1 MSQDYLWNK
10 TGTPDPD
17 VVELEGK
24 LQGFSFQASG
34 QPMAMPSRA
43 IASAPSNFEVPDFS
57 GLRQQSFLTRLFGL
71 VGDAFGDFL
80 KNPTGFVKGLLPGS
94 SGAQN
99 APAGGIAFTQ
109 IEGQPLFT
117 RVSREVSTNVQAF
130 ATSPTGY
137 VRDLVHMTKHERKR
151 TELLALCFLF
161 GFFVMG
167 SVFGILLIQRLLYP
181 PVTVAETPEKYEI
194 ISMLDP
200 LPPPPP
206 MDDKAAGGSGFGSP
220 KPGGGGGGGGKSD
233 PEPASKGRL
242 PEATLKP
249 EEMIVDPSTKQKVE
263 DPALPVQPKILANPQ
278 QMPKP
283 DMSQPIGVPNS
294 TNNSTPSDGTGKGNA
309 GIGNGNGNGVGG
321 GSGPGAGRGEG
332 GGIGGG
338 RPGGQIGDGQGTGA
352 PDTRPRVLS
361 MPKPKYTEEGRVNK
375 ITGKVVLSVEVRAD
389 GSVGRVQVV
398 RSLGYGLDESAIS
411 TVRQGRFAPATKGG
425 TPVSSTARVEVNFN
439 IY

>member
-1 MSQDYLWNK
+1 MNLKKED
-10 TGTPDPD
+10 TP
-17 VVELEGK
+17 L
-24 LQGFSFQASG
+24 
-34 QPMAMPSRA
+34 
-43 IASAPSNFEVPDFS
+43 FS
-57 GLRQQSFLTRLFGL
+57 GLSQPSLVSRLFGI
-71 VGDAFGDFL
+71 VGHAFGEFS
-80 KNPTGFVKGLLPGS
+80 KNPGGFIRGLLPGAPPQ
-94 SGAQN
+94 SGA
-99 APAGGIAFTQ
+99 GDGIVFTQ
-109 IEGQPLFT
+109 IESQPLLT
-117 RVSREVSTNVQAF
+117 RVGREVSVNVQAF
-130 ATSPTGY
+130 SASPSGY
-137 VRDLVHMTKHERKR
+137 VKDLVYLSKNERKR
-151 TELLALCFLF
+151 TELLVLCFLF

-167 SVFGILLIQRLLYP
+167 SLFGILLIKRLLYP
-181 PVTVAETPEKYEI
+181 PVVVAETPEKYEI
-194 ISMLDP
+194 ISMLEP

-206 MDDKAAGGSGFGSP
+206 MDDKAAGGAGFGSP

-249 EEMIVDPSTKQKVE
+249 EEMIVDPSTKQKIE

-294 TNNSTPSDGTGKGNA
+294 SNTSKPSDGQGAGT
-309 GIGNGNGNGVGG
+309 GIGNSSGRGVGAG
-321 GSGPGAGRGEG
+321 TGDGAGRGNG
-332 GGIGGG
+332 GGFGGG
-338 RPGGQIGDGQGTGA
+338 SPGGPGGDGGGTGA

-398 RSLGYGLDESAIS
+398 RSLGYGLDESAIA
-411 TVRQGRFAPATKGG
+411 TVRQGRFSPATKGG
-425 TPVSSTARVEVNFN
+425 SPVSSTARVEVNFN